1 MLISY
6 KTLLDYSIYLTV
18 LLGPLLL
25 FQVYGLVELWLFS
38 SLFVGWLL
46 YIVAVV
52 LIATNRAVG
61 YALAF
66 VLSLLVLATSLPQPE
81 HYTFF
86 SAGDL
91 LAGVTF
97 VIGSVLQLIILV
109 LSPIHIFRL
118 RKKARL

>member
-1 MLISY
+1 MLIAY

-109 LSPIHIFRL
+109 LSPIYIFRL